1 MGKSAF
7 YGYLQLMRPPNLPT
21 AAADILAGGAIAGVY
36 SQLFVSQEGPA
47 PWVVLL
53 VLVTASVLL
62 YAGGVVL
69 NDVFDA
75 QLDARERPER
85 PIPSGAIPRSRAAV
99 FGASLLFLGVLAASL
114 VRLESGYIAALLAVA
129 ILFYDA
135 FAKKFSILGPLLMG
149 TCRSLN
155 LWLGISVLPMAG
167 QGTYL
172 WVPLLYIFAVTTV
185 SRGEVYG
192 GNKKAL
198 VAAASMYAIAIFG
211 VGLLVGVQTT
221 RFWFA
226 LPFLLLLCMM
236 VFRPLWRA
244 YQINQ
249 PAEIRAAVKG
259 GVLGIVALDAAWAA
273 GYAGLWPAAAIL
285 ALLPL
290 ARLLAARFAVT

>member
-1 MGKSAF
+1 MGKNAF
-7 YGYLQLMRPPNLPT
+7 FGYLQLMRPPNLPT
-21 AAADILAGGAIAGVY
+21 AAADILAGGAIAGVFADLLA
-36 SQLFVSQEGPA
+36 QADGPVA
-47 PWVVLL
+47 WLGLL
-53 VLVTASVLL
+53 ILSGASVLL

-75 QLDARERPER
+75 DLDAQERPER
-85 PIPSGAIPRSRAAV
+85 PIPRGAVSRSRAAI
-99 FGASLLFLGVLAASL
+99 FGGSLLFLGVLGASL
-114 VRLESGYIAALLAVA
+114 VRLESGYIAALLAAA
-129 ILFYDA
+129 ILFYNA
-135 FAKKFSILGPLLMG
+135 YAKKSGFLGPLAMG
-149 TCRSLN
+149 ACRSLN
-155 LWLGISVLPMAG
+155 LWLGISILPTEGHGM
-167 QGTYL
+167 YL

-198 VAAASMYAIAIFG
+198 VAAAAMYVIAIFG
-211 VGLLVGVQTT
+211 VGILVGVQTA

-226 LPFLLLLCMM
+226 LPFLLLLCLM

-244 YQINQ
+244 YYINQ
-249 PAEIRAAVKG
+249 PTEIRGAVKG

-273 GYAGLWPAAAIL
+273 GYAGLWPAVLIL